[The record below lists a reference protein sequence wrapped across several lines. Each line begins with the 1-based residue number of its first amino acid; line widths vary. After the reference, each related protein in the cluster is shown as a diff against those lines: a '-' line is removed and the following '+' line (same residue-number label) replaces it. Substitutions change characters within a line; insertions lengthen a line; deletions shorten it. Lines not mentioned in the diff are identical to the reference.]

1 MSGTSRHELP
11 ASVTALLD
19 AARRATAKKD
29 AVAAKQALKDALA
42 AVAFPTS
49 YPDVKYPL
57 VETLTPDQ
65 RAVAESIARMDVFAP
80 WEWVPSGATARR
92 WLGIDPPGPLET
104 PVDHDGARVPLW
116 RVLCLTQEG
125 PEVPPIVATL
135 PVPLRLEVLAAFEHE
150 VWAYRIHPD
159 PGSAWTIASSIGNEG
174 RDWALARLAATE
186 PTTLEDFEGHA
197 VLGEQ
202 LAFFALVRAGHP
214 IDPAWDL
221 YLPISTEVPLA
232 IAAECA
238 RVLPLDRLEAV
249 APTLLEKAHGSHA
262 IQLGLAILAEH
273 DSPAIARFVWAKSER
288 SFPHHRDAER
298 KALAAIGETKPGVGE
313 VVASFAKRAPK
324 KRTLVVSARLAPKSE
339 SDLSELQAAQLIEAG
354 KKWDRKNLPVARRLS
369 CDENDESALGA
380 VLEHV
385 TLTEND
391 KPAFEAWLYAG
402 DSGTFFTAGTTKVIA
417 QRIQRG
423 IHLEGKKKDP
433 ALADALG
440 RVSESKDAA
449 RPLADVRAATLAGLA
464 AKKAGAKVETVD
476 AAKAAASP
484 KKKTSKKTPTTKK
497 APAKK
502 APPKKKATTKKKTTT
517 KEAVPKRK

>member
-1 MSGTSRHELP
+1 MSSGSSGHELP
-11 ASVTALLD
+11 PNAAASLD
-19 AARRATAKKD
+19 AARAAQAKGDHEAIEK
-29 AVAAKQALKDALA
+29 AMREALA
-42 AVAFPTS
+42 AVEFPTT
-49 YPDVKYPL
+49 YPNVIYPL
-57 VETLTPDQ
+57 VESLTPAQ
-65 RAVAESIARMDVFAP
+65 RGVAEAIVRMDVFGP

-104 PVDHDGARVPLW
+104 LVDHEGAQIPLW
-116 RVLCLTQEG
+116 RALCLTQKG
-125 PEVPPIVATL
+125 PRVPPIVATL
-135 PVPLRLEVLAAFEHE
+135 PIPLRFDVLGTKDA
-150 VWAYRIHPD
+150 WGYRIAAD
-159 PGSAWTIASSIGNEG
+159 VDGAWKIAASVRGEA
-174 RDWALARLAATE
+174 RDWALARLASVKHKPLAE
-186 PTTLEDFEGHA
+186 IHGSFD
-197 VLGEQ
+197 LGEQ

-221 YLPISTEVPLA
+221 YLPIGTEVPVE
-232 IAAECA
+232 ITAECA

-249 APTLLEKAHGSHA
+249 APALLEKTHGSHA

-273 DSPAIARFVWAKSER
+273 DSPAIARFVWTKSAR

-298 KALAAIGETKPGVGE
+298 NALAAIGEMKPGVGG

-324 KRTLVVSARLAPKSE
+324 KRTFVVSGRLAPRSE
-339 SDLSELQAAQLIEAG
+339 SELSKLQAAQLIEAG
-354 KKWDRKNLPVARRLS
+354 KKWDRKDLPVARRLS

-385 TLTEND
+385 TLTENG

-417 QRIQRG
+417 QRIQAG

-464 AKKAGAKVETVD
+464 AKNAGLAAPETT
-476 AAKAAASP
+476 AAEKTVS
-484 KKKTSKKTPTTKK
+484 KKTTSKTTTSKKK
-497 APAKK
+497 AVAKK
-502 APPKKKATTKKKTTT
+502 AASKKAVAKKAVAKKT
-517 KEAVPKRK
+517 R